1 MSKPMNKANETKTLI
16 VTETVSYEFT
26 VPASMA
32 EDRDSLKCFFAGH
45 RDPWRDADFAAV
57 LESEFE
63 IQLVVDDSKSAEAA
77 LQGRQDDTQGARE
90 VLTLPG
96 RNRDFSHADP

>member
-1 MSKPMNKANETKTLI
+1 MSKPMNPTNETKTLI

-32 EDRDSLKCFFAGH
+32 EDEVTVKRFFAGH

-57 LESEFE
+57 TEREFE
-63 IQLVVDDSKSAEAA
+63 VQAA
-77 LQGRQDDTQGARE
+77 RTGRGSITDPQTARP
-90 VLTLPG
+90 LAA
-96 RNRDFSHADP
+96 R